1 MAYQSGDLIQT
12 NQYNQFVRGGFTG
25 IRHDVPNVNSLWGV
39 GFGSRGYGQVDTLPA
54 VTTSNKVT
62 AEQWNSLV
70 SKINEL
76 RRHQV
81 GETAWTPI
89 PPSAAAGNPITI
101 FSSIQSALNSC
112 YAERMS
118 AYRNGADIFSTPTP
132 PYKWNTGANGQI
144 TITATWS
151 DTDYNQARYFF
162 NAGGKIRLTLASN
175 YNDGLLRGLEWS
187 GIINSLGTLEIGATS
202 STRYGGNP
210 LSPNLVSNSV
220 GYWDLQT
227 GNQTLVSIGPVQLE
241 YGSYGAGYGAEDSMT
256 VRVRSNG
263 VQGLRG
269 DNGNVITFTID
280 FMDIGYVPPDPDPG
294 SNIQIVPSVF
304 VRPPSTYH
312 LPTPIENPTITF
324 SSSGFDSA
332 AY

>member
-25 IRHDVPNVNSLWGV
+25 IRHDIPNVNSLWGV
-39 GFGSRGYGQVDTLPA
+39 GFGSRGYGQLSTLPA
-54 VTTSNKVT
+54 VTTNTKVT

-70 SKINEL
+70 SRINEL

-89 PPSAAAGNPITI
+89 APSALAGNPITI
-101 FSSIQSALNSC
+101 FSSIQSSLNSC
-112 YAERMS
+112 YAERML
-118 AYRNGADIFSTPTP
+118 AYRNGADIFSTPNP
-132 PYKWNTGANGQI
+132 PYEWNTGANGQI
-144 TITATWS
+144 TITATWA
-151 DTDYNQARYFF
+151 DPDQVRYFF
-162 NAGGKIRLTLASN
+162 NAGGKLRLTMSSG
-175 YNDGLLRGLEWS
+175 YNDGSLRGLEWT
-187 GIINSLGTLEIGATS
+187 GIVNSLGTLEMSATS

-241 YGSYGAGYGAEDSMT
+241 YGTYGSGYGAEDSMT
-256 VRVRSNG
+256 VRVKSNG

-269 DNGNVITFTID
+269 DNGNEVTITID
-280 FMDIGYVPPDPDPG
+280 FMDLEYTPGPG
-294 SNIQIVPSVF
+294 SYIQIVPSVF
-304 VRPPSTYH
+304 VRPPSNYY
-312 LPTPIENPTITF
+312 LPTPISNPTIAF